1 MIIDSWGCLE
11 FFWRFSGQNRSF
23 MPKTNNFQAK
33 ITVFIVFL
41 YFLTVSPHL
50 IKLFSDLYERNG
62 YKWDSIFDWTNRP
75 MHSHFTEVPP
85 IPGTG
90 DRGTGGRT
98 GNSSRDP
105 NSRSNTQQTN
115 QYGNGGG
122 QQSNSAAHHNG
133 GAGAAGGVPVAAANG
148 GSPAVK
154 ANHGRSGG
162 HMTTDLNNA
171 GYGEK

>member
-1 MIIDSWGCLE
+1 MA
-11 FFWRFSGQNRSF
+11 FSGLKSPFYVQNHHFRANNRHFRVKIVIYHSF
-23 MPKTNNFQAK
+23 S
-33 ITVFIVFL
+33 TVF
-41 YFLTVSPHL
+41 SHL

-62 YKWDSIFDWTNRP
+62 YKWDSHFDWTNRP

-115 QYGNGGG
+115 QHGNGGNG
-122 QQSNSAAHHNG
+122 HQQSNSAAHHNG
-133 GAGAAGGVPVAAANG
+133 GAGAAGGVPVAAGNSS
-148 GSPAVK
+148 SPAVK
-154 ANHGRSGG
+154 ANNGRGG